1 MNFPL
6 LLVFYVT
13 SFSFSKRE
21 KLGFLYVLR
30 EMYILK
36 RMVLLEKFG
45 FRWHTEKYREL
56 RIEVE
61 KLIKKT
67 RDVVQPPIFVT
78 TTIKRK

>member
-1 MNFPL
+1 
-6 LLVFYVT
+6 
-13 SFSFSKRE
+13 
-21 KLGFLYVLR
+21 
-30 EMYILK
+30 MYILK